1 MVDIISSLVN
11 GYVATVMYGNNVINL
26 HGVVK
31 RFRVWRGKI
40 DGRNTKRSTH
50 APLLLRSV
58 QRMCNKKKESSL

>member
-31 RFRVWRGKI
+31 RFRV
-40 DGRNTKRSTH
+40 
-50 APLLLRSV
+50 
-58 QRMCNKKKESSL
+58 